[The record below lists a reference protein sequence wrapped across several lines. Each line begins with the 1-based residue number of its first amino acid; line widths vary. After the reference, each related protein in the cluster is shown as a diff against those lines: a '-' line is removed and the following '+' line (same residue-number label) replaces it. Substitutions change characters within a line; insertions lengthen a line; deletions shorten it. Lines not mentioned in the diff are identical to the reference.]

1 VSLSSLF
8 RFCVLLALVGCGAA
22 PIDEPPRRKQPSS
35 TATPRVM
42 GLTPLSVTFTG
53 PDFPEVGVPLVLE
66 ARVERRARIAAPI
79 ALSLVLPAHVSLLEG
94 APTIE
99 LAPNTQADVHTL
111 RFLVRVDAGD
121 MNDTGQ
127 AKLALSA
134 KGHGFG
140 FHAEP
145 VYRFGRTLPLVPMTR
160 TGRELRVAGRNF
172 GRSVDITAR

>member
-1 VSLSSLF
+1 MSLSSLF
-8 RFCVLLALVGCGAA
+8 RCSVLLGLVACGAA
-22 PIDEPPRRKQPSS
+22 PIDEPPARPQPSS
-35 TATPRVM
+35 TATGVM
-42 GLTPLSVTFTG
+42 GQAPLGVTFTG

-66 ARVERRARIAAPI
+66 ARVERRARIAAPVT
-79 ALSLVLPAHVSLLEG
+79 LSLVLPAHVSLLEG

-111 RFLVRVDAGD
+111 RFVVRVDAGD
-121 MNDTGQ
+121 MNDTGE

-172 GRSVDITAR
+172 GRSVDVTAR